1 MHVPLTPLHFKQ
13 RAVQLYGSKVGVVD
27 GRCRFTYAELGRRT
41 NQLANGLLSRG
52 LARGDR
58 VAVLAFNGHPL
69 LEAYY
74 GVVEAGGILLPL
86 NVRLLP
92 GELARIVDH
101 AKPKVLIVDAELS
114 DVLGRIEQ
122 EAERRFDVIWIG
134 ERPTGRDEQSYEELL
149 GSAASESPPPL
160 CVDEDDVA
168 ELFYTSGTTGQPR
181 GVMLS
186 HRSLTLHALSMLIAF
201 RASDRDVQLHTIP
214 LFHVN
219 GWGTPQGVT
228 AVGGTHVML
237 RKFDAAEALRL
248 VEAERVTR
256 IFAVPTMLQMLLE
269 ELPRQ
274 DRDLTSLELIDVG
287 GAPLSAEV
295 VKRAEAA
302 LGCSVIGGYGLTE
315 TCPIVSLATS
325 KQTLAG
331 QDEASRLRRQ
341 ATAGLPLVGVEL
353 AIVDQEDRALPW
365 DGKAVGEVVVR
376 SNVVTTGYWAERP
389 ASEEAFRNGWFHT
402 GDLGTIDPEGYLLI
416 VDRIKDII
424 VSGGENVSSLEVER
438 VVSEHE
444 AVLECVVVGV
454 PDERWGEV
462 AKAIV
467 ALREGRQLSEAELID
482 HCRERLSAFKVPKT
496 VAFEAELPK
505 GGTGK
510 ILKAELRERYWRG
523 QPKRV
528 H

>member
-1 MHVPLTPLHFKQ
+1 MHVPLTPLHFKK
-13 RAVQLYGSKVGVVD
+13 RAVQLYGSKLAVVD
-27 GRCRFTYAELGRRT
+27 GDRRFTYAELGARS

-52 LARGDR
+52 LARDDR
-58 VAVLAFNGHPL
+58 VALLAFNGHPL
-69 LEAYY
+69 LEAYS

-92 GELARIVDH
+92 SELARIVDH
-101 AKPKVLIVDAELS
+101 AKPRILIVDSELRA
-114 DVLGRIEQ
+114 VLGSIEQ
-122 EAERRFDVIWIG
+122 EAERHFDVIWIG
-134 ERPTGRDEQSYEELL
+134 ERPSGRDEQSYEELL
-149 GSAASESPPPL
+149 GEASADSPPPL
-160 CVDEDDVA
+160 NIDENDVA

-219 GWGTPQGVT
+219 GWGTPQAVT
-228 AVGGTHVML
+228 AVGGTHVMM

-248 VEAERVTR
+248 VEAEGVTR
-256 IFAVPTMLQMLLE
+256 IFAVPTMLQMLLQE
-269 ELPRQ
+269 PTRSS
-274 DRDLTSLELIDVG
+274 RDLTSLELVDVG
-287 GAPLSAEV
+287 GAPLSPEV
-295 VKRAEAA
+295 VRRAEEA
-302 LGCSVIGGYGLTE
+302 LGCPVFGGYGLTE
-315 TCPIVSLATS
+315 TCPIVSLATG
-325 KQTLAG
+325 KQGLAG
-331 QDEASRLRRQ
+331 QDETSRLRRQ
-341 ATAGLPLVGVEL
+341 ATAGLPLIGVEL
-353 AIVDQEDRALPW
+353 AIVDQEDQPLPW
-365 DGKAVGEVVVR
+365 DGTTVGEVVVQ

-438 VVSEHE
+438 VVSDHE
-444 AVLECVVVGV
+444 GVLECVVIGV

-462 AKAIV
+462 PKAIV
-467 ALREGRQLSEAELID
+467 ALREGHPVSEAELVA

-496 VAFEAELPK
+496 VVFEAELPK

-510 ILKAELRERYWRG
+510 ILKAELRERYWRD
-523 QPKRV
+523 QPRRV